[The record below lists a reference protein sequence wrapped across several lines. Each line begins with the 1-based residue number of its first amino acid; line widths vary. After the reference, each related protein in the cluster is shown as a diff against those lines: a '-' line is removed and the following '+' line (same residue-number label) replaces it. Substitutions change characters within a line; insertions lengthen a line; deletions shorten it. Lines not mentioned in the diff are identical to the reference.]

1 MTSSRLRWVGMALI
15 VLAAVSGVIV
25 TGSTT
30 MTTADRSL
38 SVAVADD
45 TEAYIAIDD
54 CAVRNNHQTTVSVD
68 ITHNGTTETVR
79 LAPGE
84 QYAIDA
90 TGTVDLRVTGNGGA
104 IETQLSYKRSCDV

>member
-1 MTSSRLRWVGMALI
+1 MGIALI
-15 VLAAVSGVIV
+15 VLAAVLGVIV

-30 MTTADRSL
+30 TTTADRSL

-45 TEAYIAIDD
+45 TEAYVAVED

-84 QYAIDA
+84 QYTIDSS
-90 TGTVDLRVTGNGGA
+90 GTVDLHVTGNGGA
-104 IETQLSYKRSCDV
+104 IETQLSYESSCVDA